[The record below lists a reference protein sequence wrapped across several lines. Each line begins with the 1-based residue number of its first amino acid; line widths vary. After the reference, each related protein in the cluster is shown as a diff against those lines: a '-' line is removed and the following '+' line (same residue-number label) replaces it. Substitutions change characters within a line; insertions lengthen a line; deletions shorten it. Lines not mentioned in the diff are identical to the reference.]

1 MTKIFKTAALASA
14 AVVAMGIG
22 SANAVMIDG
31 AISFT
36 SQAFTPAGGTDLGD
50 ATGVDFDSNAVE
62 AEACSG
68 DLATGGACSAGP
80 GTIEDFDFDPL
91 GELGGGDAGPI
102 EDFWTIG
109 DFDFDLETISI
120 STQDDMSLVLE
131 GTGTMSG
138 VGYDDTPGN
147 FIFTGQTAG
156 GGTYSA
162 SFSSAS
168 NPTGVAEPA
177 TLGLVGFGL
186 VGLGV
191 AARRKSR

>member
-1 MTKIFKTAALASA
+1 MAILRQ
-14 AVVAMGIG
+14 AV
-22 SANAVMIDG
+22 
-31 AISFT
+31 
-36 SQAFTPAGGTDLGD
+36 PARP
-50 ATGVDFDSNAVE
+50 VR
-62 AEACSG
+62 
-68 DLATGGACSAGP
+68 
-80 GTIEDFDFDPL
+80 IEDFDFDPL
-91 GELGGGDAGPI
+91 GELGGGNEGPI

-120 STQDDMSLVLE
+120 STQEDLSLVLE

-191 AARRKSR
+191 AERRKSR